1 MIIFI
6 LKLLIT
12 FFIIFLLYWGAIEL
26 LWEEDK
32 ISDEWHDIVQEAG
45 LMGMVVLM
53 IGSIAGLGL
62 MLIWFLWKGV

>member
-1 MIIFI
+1 MSFI

-12 FFIIFLLYWGAIEL
+12 FFIIFLFYWGAIEL

-45 LMGMVVLM
+45 LMGMAVLM
-53 IGSIAGLGL
+53 IGGIAAIGI
-62 MLIWFLWKGV
+62 MLILFVWEGV

>member
-1 MIIFI
+1 MSFI

-12 FFIIFLLYWGAIEL
+12 FFIMFLLYWGAIEL

-45 LMGMVVLM
+45 LMGMAVLM
-53 IGSIAGLGL
+53 IGGIALIGI
-62 MLIWFLWKGV
+62 MLILFVWKGV